1 MNQSFSQLFRKS
13 LKDLKIRSGSLVQGK
28 VINIE
33 KDTIIIDTGL
43 KSESFV
49 PIGQF
54 KDSKGKIEVNI
65 GDTVDVILET
75 IEDGFGETVV
85 SREKAKR
92 NAIWT
97 FLKESYSG
105 GKKISGIITEK
116 VKGGFAVEIEGIRA
130 FLPGSLFDVRPI
142 RDFSSNNLEGK
153 EIEFKIIKLDQRRN
167 NIVVSRK
174 AIIESENNND
184 RISLLESLKEGI
196 EVPGI
201 VKNLT
206 DYGAFIDLG
215 GVDGLL
221 HITDISWKRVKHPS
235 EIVKIGDNIKVKVLK
250 FDKDKSRVSLGLKQL
265 GIDPWKGILEKYSPG
280 KKIVGKVTNIT
291 DYGCFVE
298 IEEGIEGL
306 VHVSEID
313 WTKRNIHPSKIV
325 NIGEEIKVMILDID
339 EKRRRISLG
348 LKQCQPNPW
357 KQFSEAHS
365 KNDRVEG
372 KIKSITDFGIFIELN
387 GGIDGLVH
395 SSDVSWDNSYEEESV
410 KYKKGDLISAVV
422 LQVDFERERI
432 SLGIKQL
439 SEDPIQKYS
448 KKYKKGDKI
457 FGKVISIEEKEVIIS
472 LENKILGKLY
482 VPENVPENYQVGKQI
497 PVKYIGIDR
506 KSRMIIASIYEKFNL
521 SIEKERKV
529 CENHEKKERNKFS
542 NIMIEAFKAAK
553 NE

>member
-529 CENHEKKERNKFS
+529 CENHEKKERNK
-542 NIMIEAFKAAK
+542 
-553 NE
+553 